1 MDNDNNPRD
10 LLKPE
15 IPDYSDTTRYRH
27 YRNGAIY
34 DLERGRIV
42 AMDGENG
49 TTLITKENAREY
61 QRRGRQ
67 ALLISQLR
75 GLAGTINDLP
85 PDEKDLEAITQGAA
99 TVIEAL
105 TKHYAR
111 TFLKS
116 NNLRGMAESY
126 AKLVSPLLGD
136 DETDQDRQPD
146 QIPARAILI
155 LAELARKKVIDVPPA
170 E

>member
-1 MDNDNNPRD
+1 MTDETKN
-10 LLKPE
+10 LLRPE
-15 IPDYSDTTRYRH
+15 YSDPTRYRH
-27 YRNGAIY
+27 YRNGAVY

-75 GLAGTINDLP
+75 GLAGTINELP
-85 PDEKDLEAITQGAA
+85 PDADLEAITQGAA

-105 TKHYAR
+105 TKHYTR

-126 AKLVSPLLGD
+126 AKLISPLLGD
-136 DETDQDRQPD
+136 DEADQDRQPD

-155 LAELARKKVIDVPPA
+155 LAELARKKVIDADP